1 MAVMTIL
8 GWVPDLL
15 SGGVRRDGEDVVVE
29 RRPSPFSLDRH
40 RWGPSGCKEHLMV
53 TVDADARRVERRLAE
68 GRIVGPCGHVL
79 SGWGHA
85 RVRVVRGA
93 AGARHVVR
101 PRRARCACCGVTHVL
116 LPVIL
121 LVRRADTAAV
131 IWAGLEAA
139 GRGFGHRRV
148 AVLVGAAAS
157 TARGWC
163 RRLAGR
169 AEILRQL
176 FTAVGCRLDPDP
188 DPWLPEPASSPVA
201 DVVAAVVFAAGA
213 ARRRWSSRGL
223 TVSAAR
229 MAVAVSRG
237 GLLAATAFPESINT
251 SWLWQ
256 PMR

>member
-1 MAVMTIL
+1 
-8 GWVPDLL
+8 
-15 SGGVRRDGEDVVVE
+15 
-29 RRPSPFSLDRH
+29 
-40 RWGPSGCKEHLMV
+40 MV
-53 TVDADARRVERRLAE
+53 TVDADVRRVERRLA
-68 GRIVGPCGHVL
+68 GGKIVGPCGHVL

-85 RVRVVRGA
+85 RGRVVRGEG
-93 AGARHVVR
+93 GARHAVR
-101 PRRARCACCGVTHVL
+101 PRRARCASCETTHVL

-169 AEILRQL
+169 AEVLRQL

-188 DPWLPEPASSPVA
+188 DPRLPEPGASPMA

-213 ARRRWSSRGL
+213 ATRRWSSRGL
-223 TVSAAR
+223 TVSAAQ
-229 MAVAVSRG
+229 MAVSVSRG
-237 GLLAATAFPESINT
+237 GMLAAAVVLESINT

>member
-1 MAVMTIL
+1 
-8 GWVPDLL
+8 
-15 SGGVRRDGEDVVVE
+15 
-29 RRPSPFSLDRH
+29 
-40 RWGPSGCKEHLMV
+40 MV
-53 TVDADARRVERRLAE
+53 TVDADVRRVERRLVE
-68 GRIVGPCGHVL
+68 GRIVGPCGHAL

-85 RVRVVRGA
+85 RVRVVRGE

-101 PRRARCACCGVTHVL
+101 PRRARCASCGATHVL

-131 IWAGLEAA
+131 IWAGLVAA
-139 GRGFGHRRV
+139 GRGLGHRRV
-148 AVLVGAAAS
+148 AVLVGVAVS

-169 AEILRQL
+169 AEVLRQQ

-188 DPWLPEPASSPVA
+188 RLPEPAGSPVA
-201 DVVAAVVFAAGA
+201 DVVAAVAFAADA
-213 ARRRWSSRGL
+213 AMRRWSSRGL
-223 TVSAAR
+223 TVSAAQI
-229 MAVAVSRG
+229 AVSVSGG
-237 GLLAATAFPESINT
+237 GLLATAVPLESINT